1 MAKGKKK
8 KAAATQQPHS
18 PWPHISVSEHP
29 RALASLR
36 RLRGWAGLLTFV
48 FVAYLSYRAGVAPF
62 EIGVRALVAGIGVYL
77 AAWAAGVSLWRQVVY
92 AEAKREAERRRA
104 EREEQL
110 RLEEDARAAEAEAV
124 A

>member
-8 KAAATQQPHS
+8 AVEQPHS

-29 RALASLR
+29 RALRSLR
-36 RLRGWAGLLTFV
+36 ALRGWAGLLTFGL
-48 FVAYLSYRAGVAPF
+48 VALLSYRAGVAPF
-62 EIGVRALVAGIGVYL
+62 EVGVRALAAGIGVYL
-77 AAWAAGVSLWRQVVY
+77 AAWAAGVSLWRQIVY
-92 AEAKREAERRRA
+92 GEAKREAERRRA

-110 RLEEDARAAEAEAV
+110 RRQAEAQAAEEAEAV